1 MGSHSP
7 TVKLF
12 HITYG
17 LCNLLLLDM
26 KYPSNEH
33 PIFFASTFHF
43 ILLYVVVL
51 RVCSA
56 ESGLKPVHPKRT
68 SDGPKVA
75 IGFKPD
81 PAEQALKSSML
92 QRAFHQQS
100 SFLMGAGITPVAVQV
115 WVYFQHTRTSRG
127 RRQ

>member
-1 MGSHSP
+1 
-7 TVKLF
+7 
-12 HITYG
+12 
-17 LCNLLLLDM
+17 M

-33 PIFFASTFHF
+33 PIFFASTFYF
-43 ILLYVVVL
+43 ILLYVVVLL

-81 PAEQALKSSML
+81 PAEQAVKSNVDGMDV
-92 QRAFHQQS
+92 
-100 SFLMGAGITPVAVQV
+100 ITTGFSPTIFISHGRWNHSPVAVQV
-115 WVYFQHTRTSRG
+115 
-127 RRQ
+127 